1 MAKALRKKR
10 ELALTLRK
18 EQHMSYSQIKEILK
32 VSKSS
37 LNLWL
42 KDYPLSRE
50 RINELRGNSEK
61 RIERYRETR
70 RKTKEARLQKYY
82 LEQKKR
88 IFPLSKRDIFIAG
101 LFLYWG
107 EGSKAK
113 ATDVSVSNTNPSVI
127 NFFIQW
133 METIFEIP
141 RSEIKLRM
149 HFYEDMDAKKETI
162 FWAKILNVSEEQFA
176 KPYIK
181 KTSSFR
187 INEKGSFGHG
197 TCNAGIY
204 NARLHEQVIMALKTV
219 ADIYPSTLL

>member
-70 RKTKEARLQKYY
+70 RKTKEARLLTYY
-82 LEQKKR
+82 LEQKKL
-88 IFPLSKRDIFIAG
+88 ILPLSKRDIFIAG

-127 NFFIQW
+127 NFFIHW
-133 METIFEIP
+133 METIFDIP
-141 RSEIKLRM
+141 GSQLKFRM
-149 HFYEDMDAKKETI
+149 HFYEDMDIKKETA
-162 FWAKILNVSEEQFA
+162 FWA
-176 KPYIK
+176 
-181 KTSSFR
+181 T
-187 INEKGSFGHG
+187 
-197 TCNAGIY
+197 
-204 NARLHEQVIMALKTV
+204 
-219 ADIYPSTLL
+219 

>member
-70 RKTKEARLQKYY
+70 RKTKEVRLDKYY
-82 LEQKKR
+82 TEQKEK
-88 IFPLSKRDIFIAG
+88 IFPLSRRDIFIAG

-107 EGSKAK
+107 EGSKSK
-113 ATDVSVSNTNPSVI
+113 STEVSISNTHPAVI
-127 NFFIQW
+127 KFFIKW
-133 METIFEIP
+133 MKVSFNIP
-141 RSEIKLRM
+141 KNDLVFRM
-149 HFYEDMDAKKETI
+149 HFYEDMNIKKETT
-162 FWAKILNVSEEQFA
+162 FWAEKLNVSEKQFR

-187 INEKGSFGHG
+187 ITEKGGFGHG

-204 NARLHEQVIMALKTV
+204 NARLHEEVLMALKT
-219 ADIYPSTLL
+219 II

>member
-1 MAKALRKKR
+1 MAKALRQKR

-42 KDYPLSRE
+42 KDYPLTRE

-70 RKTKEARLQKYY
+70 RKTKETRLQKYY

-113 ATDVSVSNTNPSVI
+113 STEVFVSNTNPSVI

-133 METIFEIP
+133 METIFETP
-141 RSEIKLRM
+141 RRKLKFRM
-149 HFYEDMDAKKETI
+149 HFYENMDVKKETN
-162 FWAKILNVSEEQFA
+162 FWTRLEKIILNR
-176 KPYIK
+176 YIAIL
-181 KTSSFR
+181 
-187 INEKGSFGHG
+187 INF
-197 TCNAGIY
+197 
-204 NARLHEQVIMALKTV
+204 
-219 ADIYPSTLL
+219 

>member
-1 MAKALRKKR
+1 MPKALREKR

-18 EQHMSYSQIKEILK
+18 EKNMSYSQIKEILNVGK
-32 VSKSS
+32 GS
-37 LNLWL
+37 LSLWL

-50 RINELRGNSEK
+50 RINELRGNNEK

-70 RKTKEARLQKYY
+70 RKTKEIRLQKYY

-113 ATDVSVSNTNPSVI
+113 ATELFVSNTNPAVI

-141 RSEIKLRM
+141 RNKLKFRM
-149 HFYEDMDAKKETI
+149 HFYEDMDPKKQTA
-162 FWAKILNVSEEQFA
+162 FWAKILNVSETQFS

-181 KTSSFR
+181 KTSSLR

-197 TCNAGIY
+197 TCNAGIWD
-204 NARLHEQVIMALKTV
+204 ARLHEQVLMALETIT
-219 ADIYPSTLL
+219 DIYPKMVP